1 MNNAARQ
8 HYLETQVLTATPQKL
23 QLMLIEAAIREVQRA
38 GQHWQHR
45 ENEQAHEA
53 SIRAQ
58 RIVTA
63 LISGLNREEMPDLAG
78 RIADVY
84 LYVFRTL
91 VTANL
96 KRDAQQLADV
106 VRVLNVERETWQQVC
121 QRAEAEHSDAGPV
134 SETLRGPH
142 KPPIADQPVS
152 ETGTSGFSIEA

>member
-23 QLMLIEAAIREVQRA
+23 QLMLIEAAIREVQRV
-38 GQHWQHR
+38 GQHWQHG
-45 ENEQAHEA
+45 ENEQAYEA

-63 LISGLNREEMPDLAG
+63 LLGGLNREETPDLTG
-78 RIADVY
+78 KMADVY
-84 LYVFRTL
+84 LYVFRSL

-106 VRVLNVERETWQQVC
+106 LRVLNIERETWHQVC
-121 QRAEAEHSDAGPV
+121 QHAETAHGEAGPV

-142 KPPIADQPVS
+142 KPPIADLPLS
-152 ETGTSGFSIEA
+152 ETGTNRFSIEA